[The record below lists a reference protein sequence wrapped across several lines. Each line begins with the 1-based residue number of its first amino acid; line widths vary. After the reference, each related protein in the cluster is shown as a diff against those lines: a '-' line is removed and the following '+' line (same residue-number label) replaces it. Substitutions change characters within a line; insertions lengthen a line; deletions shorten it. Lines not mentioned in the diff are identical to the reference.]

1 MILFPRCH
9 LFEIGDQPWC
19 PKWLIAYIQSYLTRV
34 WNLHIPPFSKTSP
47 AGVAADII
55 IDNLPDP
62 SSFTFVDL
70 CSGAGG
76 PSSTI
81 ESILHA
87 RSKAQ
92 GTHSPRFILTDLHP
106 HLTEWTAVAKRQE
119 NVDYVSESVDA
130 TKCKRVA
137 PANRKECRMFN
148 LCFHHF
154 DDEPAKAVLRSA
166 VESGDS
172 FLFVFQGACHGR
184 RGADCC
190 RIFELSQRN
199 FTSLLNIPVMIL
211 FPFFHTITRYWTSPL
226 HLYFTYLVPLLSF
239 VVSFDGLVSTMR
251 CRTPEEIR
259 ALLDQPGLDLNGW
272 DFKSGNR
279 MVFWPFVNIYWYAGV
294 KKE

>member
-1 MILFPRCH
+1 MILFPRFH

-19 PKWLIAYIQSYLTRV
+19 PAWLIAYIQSYLTRV

-55 IDNLPDP
+55 IENLPDP

-87 RSKAQ
+87 QSKVQ
-92 GTHSPRFILTDLHP
+92 GKRSPRFILTDLHP

-130 TKCKRVA
+130 TKCRRID
-137 PANRKECRMFN
+137 PGNRKECRMFN

-172 FLFVFQGACHGR
+172 FI
-184 RGADCC
+184 
-190 RIFELSQRN
+190 IFELAQRN

-211 FPFFHTITRYWTSPL
+211 FPFFHTITRYWKSPL

-239 VVSFDGLVSTMR
+239 AVSFDGLISTMR
-251 CRTPEEIR
+251 CRTPEEIQT
-259 ALLDQPGLDLNGW
+259 LLHQPDLDISGW
-272 DFKSGNR
+272 EFKSGSR
-279 MVFWPFVNIYWYAGV
+279 MVFWPFVNIYWYVGV
-294 KKE
+294 KR